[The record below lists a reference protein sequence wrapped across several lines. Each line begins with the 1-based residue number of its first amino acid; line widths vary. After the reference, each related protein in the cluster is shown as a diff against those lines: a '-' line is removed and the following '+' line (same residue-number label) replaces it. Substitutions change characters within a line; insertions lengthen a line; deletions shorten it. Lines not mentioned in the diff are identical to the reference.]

1 MKIRGVAFDLEGT
14 IINLEPLHFNAFVS
28 AMEEYD
34 FVTTFETIVTQI
46 PLAIGGG
53 DTVIA
58 EGLRRLYSM
67 DIPIDEILLKKR
79 QYYERDLENTLIV
92 PREGFIDFLLS
103 VQKQGIK
110 TAIGSLTP
118 RASGEYLLER
128 AGLGKYFSSDT
139 RVFLEDVANKKPAPD
154 VYQRTAD
161 LMVISASEQ
170 IVFEDSV
177 PGVMAATAAGC
188 KVIAMPIFASTNYLA
203 KLSQAGASKIY
214 LNWREVNLK

>member
-1 MKIRGVAFDLEGT
+1 MKIKGVAFNLEGT
-14 IINLEPLHFNAFVS
+14 IINLEPLHFNAFVL
-28 AMEEYD
+28 AMEEYG
-34 FVTTFETIVTQI
+34 FVTTIKDIITRI

-53 DTVIA
+53 DPVIA
-58 EGLRRLYSM
+58 EGLLELYSV
-67 DIPIDEILLKKR
+67 DISINELLLKQR
-79 QYYERDLENTLIV
+79 QYYERELEKTLIA
-92 PREGFIDFLLS
+92 PREGFLDFLFPI
-103 VQKQGIK
+103 QKQGIK

-118 RASGEYLLER
+118 RISGEYLIDR
-128 AGLGKYFSSDT
+128 AGLGKYFAPET

-188 KVIAMPIFASTNYLA
+188 KVIAMPIFASTNYLV